1 MSNNRDAKVKKTIV
15 TLILSL
21 TLLSGVSLASSSSS
35 LIETSL
41 PPASPNSLSSLGLFP
56 SSSPEPALDFSKIN
70 LNPRLVS
77 IHSTQAVFEPGFRGS
92 GFGDSMFDA
101 SLLSLVALNVADFI
115 STRECLKYP
124 HLSEGNP
131 VMKPFV
137 KDPAVFAAVKGGLTI
152 LSVLGTRALYKRSK
166 PLGWI
171 VSIASNLALSYV
183 VSNNV
188 RLLQQ
193 ARAR

>member
-1 MSNNRDAKVKKTIV
+1 
-15 TLILSL
+15 
-21 TLLSGVSLASSSSS
+21 
-35 LIETSL
+35 
-41 PPASPNSLSSLGLFP
+41 
-56 SSSPEPALDFSKIN
+56 
-70 LNPRLVS
+70 VS
-77 IHSTQAVFEPGFRGS
+77 IHSAQAVSEPGFRGS
-92 GFGDSMFDA
+92 GFSDSMFDA
-101 SLLSLVALNVADFI
+101 SLLSLIALNVADFI

>member
-1 MSNNRDAKVKKTIV
+1 
-15 TLILSL
+15 
-21 TLLSGVSLASSSSS
+21 
-35 LIETSL
+35 
-41 PPASPNSLSSLGLFP
+41 
-56 SSSPEPALDFSKIN
+56 
-70 LNPRLVS
+70 
-77 IHSTQAVFEPGFRGS
+77 
-92 GFGDSMFDA
+92 MFDA
-101 SLLSLVALNVADFI
+101 SLLSLIALNVADFV

-137 KDPAVFAAVKGGLTI
+137 KDPVVFAAVKGGLTI

>member
-1 MSNNRDAKVKKTIV
+1 MKKSVITV
-15 TLILSL
+15 ILSL
-21 TLLSGVSLASSSSS
+21 TLLSGVSLASLSTT
-35 LIETSL
+35 LIETPLL
-41 PPASPNSLSSLGLFP
+41 PPALNSLAGLDLFP
-56 SSSPEPALDFSKIN
+56 SAAPEPELDFSRIN
-70 LNPRLVS
+70 LNPRLIS
-77 IHSTQAVFEPGFRGS
+77 IHSTQAVGEPRFRVS

-101 SLLSLVALNVADFI
+101 SLLSLIALNVADFI

-152 LSVLGTRALYKRSK
+152 ISVLGTRALYKRSK

>member
-1 MSNNRDAKVKKTIV
+1 MKKSVITI
-15 TLILSL
+15 ILSL
-21 TLLSGVSLASSSSS
+21 TLLSGVSLASISST
-35 LIETSL
+35 LVETPLLPTSL
-41 PPASPNSLSSLGLFP
+41 NSFPALDLFP
-56 SSSPEPALDFSKIN
+56 SSSPKAELDFSKIN

-77 IHSTQAVFEPGFRGS
+77 LHSSQALVEPNFRGS

-101 SLLSLVALNVADFI
+101 SLLSLIALNVADYV

-152 LSVLGTRALYKRSK
+152 ISVLGTRALYKRSK

>member
-1 MSNNRDAKVKKTIV
+1 MSSQGDAKIKKTIV

-21 TLLSGVSLASSSSS
+21 TLLSGVSLASSSSF

-41 PPASPNSLSSLGLFP
+41 PPASPNSLSSLDLFP

-77 IHSTQAVFEPGFRGS
+77 IHSAQAVIQPGFRGS
-92 GFGDSMFDA
+92 GFSDSMFDA
-101 SLLSLVALNVADFI
+101 SLLSLIALNVADFI

-171 VSIASNLALSYV
+171 VSIASNLALSYA

>member
-1 MSNNRDAKVKKTIV
+1 MSNNRDAKINKTIV

-41 PPASPNSLSSLGLFP
+41 PPASPNSLSSLDLFP

-77 IHSTQAVFEPGFRGS
+77 IHSAQTVIQPGFRGS
-92 GFGDSMFDA
+92 GFSDSMFDA
-101 SLLSLVALNVADFI
+101 SLLSLIALNVADFV

-171 VSIASNLALSYV
+171 VSIASNLALSYA